1 MEMRLHA
8 LGHLLSARDRTLR
21 CERSRNLSVNVDTAG
36 CQYPKPSATLRFVA
50 STPERRPSL
59 HDVAKLAG
67 CSYQT
72 VSRVVNADPHV
83 SEKTRARVLAVIAE
97 TGYRRNGAARALVKA
112 RTGAIGVVT
121 DGSWRYGPM
130 GALYGVEE
138 AARKAGYSVL
148 LTVSE
153 RNSFSSLETN
163 LQSFADA
170 FVDGIV
176 VIAPLQAEAAV
187 TREVA
192 GSWARG
198 LPVVMLAPD
207 PTPAQGVRVV
217 SEDQHLGA
225 RLATRHLIRLGHRSI
240 VHLAGNQNWLDGSVR
255 LEGWQQELL
264 AHGLEVPEPI
274 LGKWTGQSGY
284 EAGKKLLA
292 SGLPDAVFAAS
303 DLMALGMMR
312 AFAEAGVR
320 VPQDISVVGFDDHE
334 FARQFSPPLT
344 TVRQDFRALG
354 NRCLEVLLNQEIE
367 PSLLEPIR
375 PRLFVRH
382 STTPATGR

>member
-1 MEMRLHA
+1 MP
-8 LGHLLSARDRTLR
+8 SST
-21 CERSRNLSVNVDTAG
+21 T
-36 CQYPKPSATLRFVA
+36 PKQ
-50 STPERRPSL
+50 PSL

-72 VSRVVNADPHV
+72 VSRVVNSD
-83 SEKTRARVLAVIAE
+83 ARVSDATRERVMAAIAA
-97 TGYRRNGAARALVKA
+97 TGYRRNSAARALVTA
-112 RTGAIGVVT
+112 RAGVIGVVT

-148 LTVSE
+148 MSVRE
-153 RNSFSSLETN
+153 RDSFKSLEST
-163 LQSFADA
+163 LEAFADA

-176 VIAPLQAEAAV
+176 VIAPLRTEAAL
-187 TREVA
+187 TRQV
-192 GSWARG
+192 GSSFSWARR

-207 PTPAQGVRVV
+207 PTPADGVLIV

-225 RLATRHLIRLGHRSI
+225 RLATRHLIRLGHRTI
-240 VHLAGNQNWLDGSVR
+240 VHVAGSQKWLDGSVR
-255 LEGWQQELL
+255 LEGWRAELT

-274 LGKWTGQSGY
+274 FGKWTGQSGY
-284 EAGKKLLA
+284 DAGRRLIK

-312 AFAEAGVR
+312 AFHEAGVR
-320 VPQDISVVGFDDHE
+320 VPDDVSVVGFDDHE

-354 NRCLEVLLNQEIE
+354 HRCLELLLAGDGE
-367 PSLLEPIR
+367 PKLREPIR
-375 PRLFVRH
+375 PRLLVRL
-382 STTPATGR
+382 STRPRTAAEPAETVVTSG